1 MYGRHCKVSSC
12 FPSVTA
18 YQVQSFFFVCKCRK
32 SCLPLCTHVS
42 VLKLNYLLQ
51 SITYFWLSFPA
62 AWLSQKCPPPPQ
74 HLHAVFHTHALRF
87 LATPLEHEIMPLA
100 FIGGPGWLGS
110 LSQCQWDISSFKYR
124 GVSPMASRGLS
135 MPAFPLSSSP
145 SSHDISP
152 PRSGGWGREG
162 REVAWWRIQRGVGV
176 GVQKEGKE
184 VGGLASQGDDEGE
197 CVWFGKWVAGIC
209 VSLGTTFFFFLY
221 AHKQKNA
228 THPPTQPCS
237 LCKASLLAGIAC
249 KTPWYVLVVCGLA
262 LPLTSSSLNH
272 DQFHLKHQPKTTFHR
287 SGVQL
292 ARDQPLQST

>member
-1 MYGRHCKVSSC
+1 MYTVFSCTSCLVPVRAEGLLCATAEAPPPAAGKTMCKLVPTVANCASIDTLKSGLFVWDMVSC
-12 FPSVTA
+12 MEDTA
-18 YQVQSFFFVCKCRK
+18 RCLRASHQLQLIKSSLFFFVCKCRK

-152 PRSGGWGREG
+152 PPPGRLGEGRQRSGVVTDTERSGSWSTEG
-162 REVAWWRIQRGVGV
+162 RERGWGFGFSRRWRRRMC
-176 GVQKEGKE
+176 
-184 VGGLASQGDDEGE
+184 L
-197 CVWFGKWVAGIC
+197 VW
-209 VSLGTTFFFFLY
+209 
-221 AHKQKNA
+221 
-228 THPPTQPCS
+228 
-237 LCKASLLAGIAC
+237 
-249 KTPWYVLVVCGLA
+249 
-262 LPLTSSSLNH
+262 
-272 DQFHLKHQPKTTFHR
+272 
-287 SGVQL
+287 
-292 ARDQPLQST
+292 